1 MGVQQNG
8 HADAGDNKV
17 RDAPNDHRVLPR
29 LSAPATLTSFQTA
42 KIPPFSLPFQFERVV

>member
-1 MGVQQNG
+1 MGVRQNV

-29 LSAPATLTSFQTA
+29 LSALAMLSSFQSA
-42 KIPPFSLPFQFERVV
+42 KIPQFSFPFQPERVV

>member
-1 MGVQQNG
+1 MGVRQNV

-29 LSAPATLTSFQTA
+29 LSALAVLTSFQ
-42 KIPPFSLPFQFERVV
+42 SL